1 MTHQHGLI
9 VGDCLEV
16 MPTLAAASVDLIV
29 TDPPFNIGY
38 YYADYDDRRS
48 RADYLAFTDRYLA
61 ECVRLLTPTGAIFIA
76 IGDDY
81 AAELKLR
88 LDGLGLTMRNWIIWH
103 YTFGVHCTRKFAR
116 SHTHILYYTRHP
128 RRFTFNADAVRVPSA
143 RQTKYADRRAYPA
156 GRIPDDVW
164 QFSRVCGTFRERAR
178 ASGQTHPC
186 QMPEALVERIVRVAS
201 NANELVF
208 DPFAGS
214 GTTLAVAARLGRRWL
229 GIERSPTYAR
239 IIEERL
245 GSLASSSAA
254 RLAPDQRR

>member
-1 MTHQHGLI
+1 MDSMQPSRLPADRQGLL
-9 VGDCLEV
+9 VGDCLEM
-16 MPTLAAASVDLIV
+16 MPTLPAASVDLIV

-38 YYADYDDRRS
+38 HYADYDDRRS

-61 ECVRLLTPTGAIFIA
+61 ECVRLLTSEGAIFIA

-103 YTFGVHCTRKFAR
+103 YTFGVHCTRKFTR

-128 RRFTFNADAVRVPSA
+128 KRFVFNADAVRVPSA
-143 RQTKYADRRAYPA
+143 RQTKYADRRAHPA

-164 QFSRVCGTFRERAR
+164 QFSRVCGTFRERR
-178 ASGQTHPC
+178 NHPC
-186 QMPEALVERIVRVAS
+186 QMPEALIERIVRVAS
-201 NANELVF
+201 NPGDLVF

-229 GIERSPTYAR
+229 GIERSPVYAQL
-239 IIEERL
+239 IEARL
-245 GSLASSSAA
+245 GSLA
-254 RLAPDQRR
+254 